1 MSLKVKMAEE
11 AVALWPVLSQLQER
25 ARRLEQEMAALR
37 ADLDQVADMLSRPV
51 ATYVVDG
58 EEFIFAEADV
68 AAVRARLARPCF
80 NEAAQELALA
90 DKLAD
95 RGKNLPEAEIRRL
108 LGEEI
113 EAIRAEAIAKGVA
126 IDDPIEAVI
135 DD

>member
-1 MSLKVKMAEE
+1 MADE

-37 ADLDQVADMLSRPV
+37 ADLDQMANMLSRPV

-58 EEFIFAEADV
+58 EEFIITEADV
-68 AAVRARLARPCF
+68 AAVRARLIRPCSD
-80 NEAAQELALA
+80 EVAQELALA
-90 DKLAD
+90 DKLAERD
-95 RGKNLPEAEIRRL
+95 KNLPEAEIRRL

-113 EAIRAEAIAKGVA
+113 EAIRAEAVAKGVA
-126 IDDPIEAVI
+126 VDDPVEVVI

>member
-1 MSLKVKMAEE
+1 MADE

-25 ARRLEQEMAALR
+25 ARRLEQEVAALR

-58 EEFIFAEADV
+58 EEFIITEADM
-68 AAVRARLARPCF
+68 AAVRARLARPCSD
-80 NEAAQELALA
+80 EAAQELALA
-90 DKLAD
+90 DKLAERD
-95 RGKNLPEAEIRRL
+95 KSLPEAEIRRL
-108 LGEEI
+108 LAEEI

-135 DD
+135 AD

>member
-1 MSLKVKMAEE
+1 MADE

-37 ADLDQVADMLSRPV
+37 ADLDQMANMLSRPV

-58 EEFIFAEADV
+58 EEFIITEADV
-68 AAVRARLARPCF
+68 AAVRARLIRPCSD
-80 NEAAQELALA
+80 EVAQELALA
-90 DKLAD
+90 DKLAERD
-95 RGKNLPEAEIRRL
+95 KNLPEAEIRRL

-113 EAIRAEAIAKGVA
+113 EAIRAEAVAKGVTV
-126 IDDPIEAVI
+126 DDPVEVVI